1 MLIRRMQVP
10 STAAHSVALIV
21 NALSK
26 VGVSDKPV
34 FTALGELLTRADIEP
49 DTSAGTRSSTS
60 TSTSTSVLYDA
71 QARRYQDAYCSL
83 LRLH

>member
-49 DTSAGTRSSTS
+49 DASAATRSSTR
-60 TSTSTSVLYDA
+60 TSTSVLYDA

-83 LRLH
+83 LRLY

>member
-26 VGVSDKPV
+26 VGVTDKPV
-34 FTALGELLTRADIEP
+34 FTALGELLTRADISP
-49 DTSAGTRSSTS
+49 DASAGSRSSS
-60 TSTSTSVLYDA
+60 SSSSVLYDA
-71 QARRYQDAYCSL
+71 QARRY
-83 LRLH
+83 

>member
-1 MLIRRMQVP
+1 MQVP

-26 VGVSDKPV
+26 VGVTDKPV
-34 FTALGELLTRADIEP
+34 FAALGELLTRADISP
-49 DTSAGTRSSTS
+49 DASANAGSRSTS
-60 TSTSTSVLYDA
+60 TSTSTSTSSVLYDA
-71 QARRYQDAYCSL
+71 QARRYQDAYCAL